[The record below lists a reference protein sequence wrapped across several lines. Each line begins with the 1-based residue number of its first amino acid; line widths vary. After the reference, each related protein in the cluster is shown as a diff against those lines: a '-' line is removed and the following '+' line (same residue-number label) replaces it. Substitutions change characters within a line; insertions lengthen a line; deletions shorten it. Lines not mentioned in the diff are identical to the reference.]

1 MEMQERE
8 PSQGAHG
15 RVVRGIILAGLLAV
29 SLAAPAKTF
38 RMSSQGDAST
48 MDPHS
53 ENELVTN
60 AINNMIYEN
69 LIRYDEKLKLAP
81 SLATDW
87 KNTGPKT
94 WVITL
99 RKGVRFQDGS
109 EFTADDVVFSVERAR
124 KSTSTFKLF
133 ANQAGVPRRIDD
145 YTVEFATAVPN
156 PTLPIT
162 ITTLLIVSKRWCEKN
177 NVVDPQDFMGKEET
191 FSSRN
196 AMGTGPYRLVSYEH
210 GVKTVLEKNRDW
222 WGIKEGL
229 YTGNVDT
236 IEYRPITNS
245 ATRMAALRSGELD
258 FVNDPSLQDVPQL
271 RRDPTLKIWEGGE
284 FRVVM
289 IGMDQWR
296 DELAYSTVKGR
307 NPFKDRRVRL
317 ALYQAIDIGAMKNQV
332 MRGLAI
338 PTGVPLQ
345 SPKGAGLPDSMEKR
359 FPFDPAAARKLLA
372 EAGYPKGFGF
382 TLSCPNDRY
391 VNDEKICIALA
402 GMWAKVGLDVKV
414 ETMPKAQ
421 YFPKAQKLDVTAY
434 MIGWGGANQDALLT
448 LKAVM
453 HSRNAEGAGDSN
465 FGNFQNAELNALID
479 AAEQEM
485 AMAKRQQMI
494 DRAVAIVQDEVLII
508 PLHRQVIPW
517 ATRAGVS
524 VVHRANN
531 VIQPFTVNMP

>member
-1 MEMQERE
+1 MFR
-8 PSQGAHG
+8 A
-15 RVVRGIILAGLLAV
+15 LAVICALAV
-29 SLAAPAKTF
+29 SLAAPAKNF

-48 MDPHS
+48 MDPHA

-60 AINNMIYEN
+60 AINNLVYEN
-69 LIRYDEKLKLAP
+69 LVRYDEKLNLAP
-81 SLATDW
+81 SLATSW

-94 WVITL
+94 WVLTL
-99 RKGVRFQDGS
+99 RRGVKFQDGGD
-109 EFTADDVVFSVERAR
+109 FTADDVVFSMERAR
-124 KSTSTFKLF
+124 KSGSTFKLF
-133 ANQAGVPRRIDD
+133 ANQAGVARRIDD
-145 YTVEFATAVPN
+145 HTVEFATPVPN

-162 ITTLLIVSKRWCEKN
+162 VTNIFIVSKRWCEKN
-177 NVVDPQDFMGKEET
+177 HVERPQDFMNKEET

-210 GVKTVLEKNRDW
+210 GVKTLLVKNREW
-222 WGIKEGL
+222 WGIEEGL

-258 FVNDPSLQDVPQL
+258 FVNDPALQDVPQL
-271 RRDPTLKIWEGGE
+271 RRDPTLRIWEGGE

-296 DELAYSTVKGR
+296 DELAYSNVKGK

-317 ALYQAIDIGAMKNQV
+317 ALYQGIDIDAMKNQI

-338 PTGVPLQ
+338 PTGIPLQ

-359 FPFDPAAARKLLA
+359 YPFDPAAARKLLA
-372 EAGYPKGFGF
+372 DAGYPKGFGF
-382 TLSCPNDRY
+382 TLHCPNDRY

-402 GMWAKVGLDVKV
+402 GMWAKIGLDVKV

-421 YFPKAQKLDVTAY
+421 YFPKAQKLDVTTY

-465 FGNFQNAELNALID
+465 YGDFRHPELDALID
-479 AAEQEM
+479 AADQEM
-485 AMAKRQQMI
+485 DLARRQQMVN
-494 DRAVAIVQDEVLII
+494 RAVAILQDEVLII

-517 ATRAGVS
+517 ATRAGVK

-531 VIQPFTVNMP
+531 TVQPFTVQLP

>member
-1 MEMQERE
+1 MKL
-8 PSQGAHG
+8 PTLLLLCA
-15 RVVRGIILAGLLAV
+15 LAV
-29 SLAAPAKTF
+29 CAAASAKTF
-38 RMSSQGDAST
+38 RMAAQGDAST

-53 ENELVTN
+53 ENELITN
-60 AINNMIYEN
+60 AINNLVYEN
-69 LIRYDEKLKLAP
+69 LVRYDEKLALAP
-81 SLATDW
+81 SLATSW

-94 WVITL
+94 WLVTL
-99 RKGVRFQDGS
+99 RQGVKFQDGGA
-109 EFTADDVVFSVERAR
+109 FTADDVVFSFERAR
-124 KSTSTFKLF
+124 KSTTTFKLF
-133 ANQAGVPRRIDD
+133 ANQAGIPRKIDD
-145 YTVEFATAVPN
+145 YTVEFTTPVPN
-156 PTLPIT
+156 PTFPIT
-162 ITTLLIVSKRWCEKN
+162 VTNLFMVSKRWCEKN
-177 NVVDPQDFMGKEET
+177 NVVNPQDFMGKEET

-210 GVKTVLEKNRDW
+210 GVKTLLAKNPDW
-222 WGIKEGL
+222 WGIREGL
-229 YTGNVDT
+229 YTGNVDA
-236 IEYRPITNS
+236 IDYRPIGNS

-258 FVNDPSLQDVPQL
+258 FVLDPALQDVPQL
-271 RRDPTLKIWEGGE
+271 KRDPTLTIWEGGE

-296 DELAYSTVKGR
+296 DQLAYSSVKGR

-317 ALYQAIDIGAMKNQV
+317 ALYQAIDIEAMKSQI
-332 MRGLAI
+332 MRGLSI
-338 PTGVPLQ
+338 PTGIPLQ
-345 SPKGAGLPDSMEKR
+345 SPKGAGIPGAMEKR
-359 FPFDPAAARKLLA
+359 FPFDPAASRKLLA

-382 TLSCPNDRY
+382 TLTCPNDRY

-434 MIGWGGANQDALLT
+434 MIGWGGANQDAMLT

-465 FGNFQNAELNALID
+465 FGNFTNAELDDLID
-479 AAEQEM
+479 AADQEM
-485 AMAKRQQMI
+485 DLAKRQQMI
-494 DRAVAIVQDEVLII
+494 NHAVAILQDEVLII

-517 ATRAGVS
+517 ATRAGVK

-531 VIQPFTVNMP
+531 TVQPFTVKLP

>member
-1 MEMQERE
+1 MKPE
-8 PSQGAHG
+8 PPYSAR
-15 RVVRGIILAGLLAV
+15 RVLLLCALAV

-38 RMSSQGDAST
+38 RMSSSGDAST
-48 MDPHS
+48 MDPHA

-60 AINNMIYEN
+60 ALTNLVYEN
-69 LIRYDEKLKLAP
+69 LIRYDEQLRLAP
-81 SLATDW
+81 SLATSW

-94 WVITL
+94 WVFTL
-99 RKGVRFQDGS
+99 RRGVKFQDGGD
-109 EFTADDVVFSVERAR
+109 FTAEDVVFSMERAR
-124 KSTSTFKLF
+124 KSTSTFRLF
-133 ANQAGVPRRIDD
+133 ANQAGVARRIDD
-145 YTVEFATAVPN
+145 YTVEFTTPVPS

-162 ITTLLIVSKRWCEKN
+162 ITNIFMASKRWCERN
-177 NVVDPQDFMGKEET
+177 NAVNPQDFVNKEET
-191 FSSRN
+191 FSARN

-210 GVKTVLEKNRDW
+210 GVKTLFAKNPDW

-229 YTGNVDT
+229 YTGNVDA
-236 IEYRPITNS
+236 IDYRPISNS

-258 FVNDPSLQDVPQL
+258 FVNDPALQDVPQL
-271 RRDPTLKIWEGGE
+271 RRDPTLGIWEGAE

-296 DELAYSTVKGR
+296 DELLYSSVKGR

-317 ALYQAIDIGAMKNQV
+317 ALYQGIDIEAMKSQV

-345 SPKGAGLPDSMEKR
+345 SPKGAGLPDSADKR
-359 FPFDPAAARKLLA
+359 HPFDPVAARKLLA

-402 GMWAKVGLDVKV
+402 GMWAKIGLDAKV
-414 ETMPKAQ
+414 ETMPKSL
-421 YFPKAQKLDVTAY
+421 YFQKAQKLDVTAY

-453 HSRNAEGAGDSN
+453 HSRNKEGAGDSN
-465 FGNFQNAELNALID
+465 FGDFRNAELDNLID

-485 AMAKRQQMI
+485 DLAKRQRMI
-494 DRAVAIVQDEVLII
+494 DRAVTILQDEVLII
-508 PLHRQVIPW
+508 PLHRQIIPW
-517 ATRAGVS
+517 ATRAGVK

-531 VIQPFTVNMP
+531 VVQPFTVKMP